1 MQDKLRAII
10 TSPTSLSII
19 GVFVLG
25 GLQAIIPQLQ
35 GNVLTLVK
43 DAILLLGLIYHPTDM
58 VAGRSIPKRG

>member
-19 GVFVLG
+19 GVFILS
-25 GLQAIIPQLQ
+25 GLEAIIPQLQ
-35 GNVLTLVK
+35 GNVLTIVK
-43 DAILLLGLIYHPTDM
+43 EVVLILGVIFHPTNM